1 MYTLYHCPITCSTAV
16 LITLEIIGVEH
27 NIEIIDL
34 FQNEQ
39 FSEHFLA
46 VNPLGKVPV
55 LKTEEHI
62 LTQGEAIL
70 IHLSQKHPEAA
81 LIPGLATTEGADA
94 LKWLNFVASTVH
106 GLFSRVFQPER
117 FANEQDVVKANA
129 EEELVKLFGLIEQQL
144 QKQPFLAGSLA
155 TLADYYLA
163 VILGWDRMLSFD
175 LAERFPEL
183 KDYKQ
188 RLQQA
193 QTHSPTLLSL

>member
-16 LITLEIIGVEH
+16 LITLEIIGVKH
-27 NIEIIDL
+27 NVEIIDL

-46 VNPLGKVPV
+46 VNPLAKVPV
-55 LKTEEHI
+55 LKTNEHI

-70 IHLSQKHPEAA
+70 IHLSQKYPEAN
-81 LIPGLATTEGADA
+81 LMPDLATIEGADA

-106 GLFSRVFQPER
+106 GYFSHVFQPER
-117 FANEQDVVKANA
+117 IANEHEVVKANA
-129 EEELVKLFGLIEQQL
+129 EEELVKLFGLIEQHL
-144 QKQPFLAGSLA
+144 QQQPFLAGSLP

-163 VILGWDRMLSFD
+163 VILGGDRMLSFD
-175 LAERFPEL
+175 LVERFPEL

-188 RLQQA
+188 RLQQT
-193 QTHSPTLLSL
+193 QTNSPTLLSL

>member
-27 NIEIIDL
+27 KVEIIGL

-39 FSEHFLA
+39 FSEQFLA
-46 VNPLGKVPV
+46 INPLGKVPV
-55 LKTEEHI
+55 LKTKEHI

-70 IHLSQKHPEAA
+70 IHLSHKYPEAA
-81 LIPGLATTEGADA
+81 LMPDLATSEGADA

-106 GLFSRVFQPER
+106 GHFSRVFQPER
-117 FANEQDVVKANA
+117 IANEHEVVRAYA
-129 EEELVKLFGLIEQQL
+129 EEELVKLFTLIEQQL
-144 QKQPFLAGSLA
+144 QQQLFLAGSSP

-175 LAERFPEL
+175 LAERFPVV

-193 QTHSPTLLSL
+193 QPNSPTLLTL

>member
-16 LITLEIIGVEH
+16 LITLEIIGEAHKV
-27 NIEIIDL
+27 EIIDL

-46 VNPLGKVPV
+46 INPLGKVPV
-55 LKTEEHI
+55 LKTKEYI

-81 LIPGLATTEGADA
+81 LMPDLATTEGADA

-106 GLFSRVFQPER
+106 GHFSRVFQPER
-117 FANEQDVVKANA
+117 IANEHKVVKANA
-129 EEELVKLFGLIEQQL
+129 EEELVKLFTLIEQQL
-144 QKQPFLAGSLA
+144 QQQSFLSGSLP

-175 LAERFPEL
+175 LVERFPEL

-193 QTHSPTLLSL
+193 QTNSPTLLSL